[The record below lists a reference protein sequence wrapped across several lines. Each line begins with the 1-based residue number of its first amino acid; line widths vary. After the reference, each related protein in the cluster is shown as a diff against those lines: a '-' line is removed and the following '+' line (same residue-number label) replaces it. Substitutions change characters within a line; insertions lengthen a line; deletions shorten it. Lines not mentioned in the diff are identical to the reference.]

1 MVRSGHREVAENGTV
16 TFRAPGP
23 PGGMD
28 PGAPMSWMKD
38 DFDKNGI
45 IGLSDAVLCMR
56 ILAKPKMTT
65 TVGKEADVN
74 GDGVIGLPD
83 MIYVLQEIAGFG
95 SPLQRILPVKQ
106 VDRSLFS

>member
-1 MVRSGHREVAENGTV
+1 MGYLHINPSKITGYSADGSQWSQEFAENGTV
-16 TFRAPGP
+16 TFRAPGL

-38 DFDKNGI
+38 DFDKNRI

-56 ILAKPKMTT
+56 ILAKLKMTT
-65 TVGKEADVN
+65 TVGKESDVN

-83 MIYVLQEIAGFG
+83 MIYVLQKIAG
-95 SPLQRILPVKQ
+95 LR
-106 VDRSLFS
+106 